1 MASIQQ
7 SMNQL
12 LGAVAGATTAG
23 TYMYRQSDAFKAR
36 QAERGVAS
44 INKQFALHKDQTIAE
59 ASPEERARLLE
70 AGKRGVQL
78 REKAFETKPT
88 AKRLEK
94 IRKAE
99 GSLETLEQGIT
110 EAEKAEQAEATAEAV
125 TQAQAQEN
133 AEEAE
138 RIASGELVIGEDGS
152 QTEITETQK
161 PATKPAP
168 PTKEELEVQKAHET
182 VRRYIMG
189 QDRIGSQQEQT
200 LRFQQAL
207 QLLRE
212 KEGLN

>member
-23 TYMYRQSDAFKAR
+23 TYMYRQSNTYKAGVAEKSARTIEKTLGATEEDIANMTSAQREAHLKR
-36 QAERGVAS
+36 QELATEKRAEAGTLRPSKKRAEGISASYQQLAEKKGMIEQVEEKERG
-44 INKQFALHKDQTIAE
+44 ALAEEAE
-59 ASPEERARLLE
+59 AQA
-70 AGKRGVQL
+70 
-78 REKAFETKPT
+78 
-88 AKRLEK
+88 
-94 IRKAE
+94 KAE
-99 GSLETLEQGIT
+99 FE
-110 EAEKAEQAEATAEAV
+110 
-125 TQAQAQEN
+125 

-161 PATKPAP
+161 PAPAP
-168 PTKEELEVQKAHET
+168 AKPSKEELEVQKAHET